1 MRKTSSNKTICKHCE
16 FLEKVFN
23 VKDITPR
30 EYWIFTEIFTYLHD
44 GKDYCTDIESN
55 KKHDSN

>member
-23 VKDITPR
+23 VKDMTPR

-44 GKDYCTDIESN
+44 GKDYCNCSEKLESN
-55 KKHDSN
+55 